1 VIVDDII
8 DTAGTVTNAAEMV
21 RAQGAATVRIA
32 ATHGV
37 FSEPAVDRIKN
48 APVEEVIVTNTLP
61 VSPAVLELDNVRVL
75 SIAPILGE
83 TLQAIFMDSSVSEIF
98 LGENA

>member
-1 VIVDDII
+1 LDLL
-8 DTAGTVTNAAEMV
+8 
-21 RAQGAATVRIA
+21 
-32 ATHGV
+32 
-37 FSEPAVDRIKN
+37 KN

-61 VSPAVLELDNVRVL
+61 VSPEVLELDKLKVL

>member
-1 VIVDDII
+1 L
-8 DTAGTVTNAAEMV
+8 V
-21 RAQGAATVRIA
+21 RHQGAASVRIA

-37 FSEPAVDRIKN
+37 FSEPALDLLKN

-61 VSPAVLELDNVRVL
+61 VAAEVLELDKIQVL
-75 SIAPILGE
+75 SIAPILAE

>member
-1 VIVDDII
+1 MI

-21 RAQGAATVRIA
+21 RDQGALSVRIA
-32 ATHGV
+32 ATHAI
-37 FSEPAVDRIKN
+37 FSEPAIDLLKN

-61 VSPAVLELDNVRVL
+61 VSPEVLELDKLQVL
-75 SIAPILGE
+75 SIAPILAE
-83 TLQAIFMDSSVSEIF
+83 TLQAIFMDRSVSEIF